1 MRYFTIRKEL
11 QDANPYDILP
21 KRKSFT
27 IGELENSGFNKTQL
41 HPVGIIH
48 IKRKPEREGERE
60 STYLRK
66 YSKPTRRFSRNFD
79 RNLTSKISIDFA
91 FLPTLL

>member
-48 IKRKPEREGERE
+48 IKWKPEREGERE
-60 STYLRK
+60 YLLEKIFQTNPTILKEFR
-66 YSKPTRRFSRNFD
+66 SKFN
-79 RNLTSKISIDFA
+79 
-91 FLPTLL
+91 